1 MAGKRKGQGGE
12 KNDMERGA
20 FFGQETRTVVM

>member
-12 KNDMERGA
+12 KTDMERVL
-20 FFGQETRTVVM
+20 FWQETRTVVM